1 MAEQPAMVHARAT
14 SLASRR
20 FFSPAVLA
28 GAALLALA
36 LRSFVIAPFSIPSR
50 SMQPLLLPGDQLF
63 AARWGRPQPGDVVIF
78 RVGETKYIKRLI
90 GLPGDRVQMIR
101 GRLVLN
107 GKAVRRQRMSDG
119 YAPCRD
125 GIRARCRLPR
135 YREWLPNGR
144 SYEILQPGGLS
155 AADDTIDF
163 HVPPAHYFMLGDN
176 RDDSA
181 DSRFSPGDSGG
192 VGYVARSDLVGRAMA
207 IWFSTDGSAAWW
219 TPWRWVTATRWSRI
233 GAIG

>member
-1 MAEQPAMVHARAT
+1 MAEQPAMAAARSI
-14 SLASRR
+14 SLVSRR

-28 GAALLALA
+28 AAALLALA

-63 AARWGRPQPGDVVIF
+63 AARWGRPERGDVVIF

-90 GLPGDRVQMIR
+90 GMQGDRVQMIH

-107 GKAVRRQRMSDG
+107 GVPVQRRRLTDG
-119 YAPCRD
+119 HAPCRD
-125 GIRARCRLPR
+125 QQRAACRLPR

-144 SYEILQPGGLS
+144 NYEILQPGGLS
-155 AADDTIDF
+155 QADNTIDF
-163 HVPPAHYFMLGDN
+163 RVPPTHYFMLGDN

-181 DSRFSPGDSGG
+181 DSRFAPGDSGG
-192 VGYVARSDLVGRAMA
+192 VGYVARADLVGRALA

-219 TPWRWVTATRWSRI
+219 QPWRWITATRWSRI
-233 GAIG
+233 GAIA

>member
-1 MAEQPAMVHARAT
+1 MVDAHATR
-14 SLASRR
+14 LVRRR

-36 LRSFVIAPFSIPSR
+36 LRSFVVAPFSIPSR

-63 AARWGRPQPGDVVIF
+63 AARWGQPDRGDVVIF
-78 RVGETKYIKRLI
+78 RVGATKYIKRLI
-90 GLPGDRVQMIR
+90 GLPGEHVQMVH

-107 GKAVRRQRMSDG
+107 GVAVPRRKLSDG
-119 YAPCRD
+119 QAPCRD
-125 GIRARCRLPR
+125 RIRAICRLPR

-144 SYEILQPGGLS
+144 SYVILQPGGLS
-155 AADDTIDF
+155 AADDTIEF
-163 HVPPAHYFMLGDN
+163 HVPPAHYFVLGDN

-181 DSRFSPGDSGG
+181 DSRFAPGEAGG
-192 VGYVARSDLVGRAMA
+192 VGYVARADMVGRALA

-219 TPWRWVTATRWSRI
+219 QPWRWVAATRWSRI
-233 GAIG
+233 GSIA